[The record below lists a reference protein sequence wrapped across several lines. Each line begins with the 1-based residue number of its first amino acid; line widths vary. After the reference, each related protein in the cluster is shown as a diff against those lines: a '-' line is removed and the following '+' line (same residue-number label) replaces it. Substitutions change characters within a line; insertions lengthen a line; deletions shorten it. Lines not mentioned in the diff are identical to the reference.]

1 MCDTPYSS
9 FASDHARTGRTI
21 LLADAAV
28 DAMGTTCCPA
38 AVVLDGDQIEALDTP
53 QAIGEIP
60 GVTTHDWTGHVLLPG
75 LVNAHTHL
83 DLSGPGPWPRE
94 ADFLAWIGRVRSLR
108 SETASPADAV
118 TRGVALARAGGTVAV
133 GDIVGHPSDASLD
146 ALANS
151 GLHGLAFIE
160 GFGLGTMQA
169 SVVER
174 FASRAGQQFGRM
186 RAGFSPH
193 APYSCGPDVFAGA
206 ALLAGGVSTHIAE
219 TPEEL
224 ELLAGGT
231 GPFRAVLM
239 DDVGLPEEALPNAGV
254 HPIDL
259 LIDHLAGAL
268 CVHLNCIEPRHAEAL
283 ASVGAVACL
292 CPRATAYFGRDVP
305 GPFDMLR
312 EAGVEIVLGTDAL
325 LCLDTPD
332 RICMLDEARFLFG
345 LGAASALDLL
355 AMITTGPADALS
367 VDGAL
372 VDLRSGPTA
381 GILAVPGASLDDAMS
396 GTDAPQ
402 WAAGPF

>member
-1 MCDTPYSS
+1 MCDTPYASD
-9 FASDHARTGRTI
+9 ASDHARTGRTI

-38 AVVLDGDQIEALDTP
+38 VVVLDGDQIEAVDTP
-53 QAIGEIP
+53 QAIGAIP
-60 GVTTHDWTGHVLLPG
+60 DATTHDWTGHVLLPG

-83 DLSGPGPWPRE
+83 DLSGPGPWLPE
-94 ADFLAWIGRVRSLR
+94 ADFLAWIGRVRRLR
-108 SETASPADAV
+108 SETTSPSDDV
-118 TRGVALARAGGTVAV
+118 TQGVHLARAGGTVAV
-133 GDIVGHPSDASLD
+133 GDIVGHPSDASLE
-146 ALANS
+146 ALAHS
-151 GLHGLAFIE
+151 GLHGQAFIE

-169 SVVER
+169 SVVDR
-174 FASRAGQQFGRM
+174 FASRAGQQFGRL

-206 ALLAGGVSTHIAE
+206 ALLAGAVSTHIAE

-224 ELLAGGT
+224 ALLFNGT
-231 GPFRAVLM
+231 GPFRALLM
-239 DDVGLPEEALPNAGV
+239 DDVGLPQEALPIAGV

-259 LIDHLAGAL
+259 LIDDLAGAM

-305 GPFDMLR
+305 GPFAMLR
-312 EAGVEIVLGTDAL
+312 EAGVKIVLGTDAL

-332 RICMLDEARFLFG
+332 RICMLDEARVLYG

-355 AMITTGPADALS
+355 AMITTSPADALS
-367 VDGAL
+367 VDRAL
-372 VDLRSGPTA
+372 VDLHSGPTA
-381 GILAVPGASLDDAMS
+381 GILAVPGESLDGVLS
-396 GTDAPQ
+396 RTDAPQ